1 MVNVTGQV
9 WVAILV
15 FAAALGLSATG
26 QAAAV
31 DANAA
36 TLANMQTAFNGESN
50 ANARYKAFARKAD
63 AEGYTQVASL
73 FRAAAEA
80 EQIHAAAHA
89 KVIAALGGK
98 ATADVKAPE
107 VKTTAENLKAA
118 LEGETYERDTMYPA
132 FITEATAGKLTAAV
146 RSLTLAKTAEAEHAK
161 LYKSALDNLEQWR
174 GGAKPFYVCS
184 VCGFTSIAKISGK
197 CPSCFSPA
205 DKFIV
210 VE

>member
-1 MVNVTGQV
+1 MAKLTDRI
-9 WVAILV
+9 WVGILT
-15 FAAALGLSATG
+15 FAMALGVAATG
-26 QAAAV
+26 QAAAG

-50 ANARYKAFARKAD
+50 ANARYKAFAEKAD

-73 FRAAAEA
+73 FRAAAAA
-80 EQIHAAAHA
+80 EQIHATAHA
-89 KVIAALGGK
+89 KVIATLGGQ

-118 LEGETYERDTMYPA
+118 LEGETYERDTMYPG
-132 FITEATAGKLTAAV
+132 FITEAKAAKLTPAV

-161 LYKSALDNLEQWR
+161 LYKSALDNIEQWR
-174 GGAKPFYVCS
+174 GGKKQFYVCS
-184 VCGFTSIAKISGK
+184 VCGFTSLEKITGK

-205 DKFIV
+205 EKFTV